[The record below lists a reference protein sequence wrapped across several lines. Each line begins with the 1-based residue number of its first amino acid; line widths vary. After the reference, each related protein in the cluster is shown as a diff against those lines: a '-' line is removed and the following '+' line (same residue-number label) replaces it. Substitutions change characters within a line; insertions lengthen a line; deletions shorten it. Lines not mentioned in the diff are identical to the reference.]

1 MRRCPTHVSGV
12 LPIFCVEHPNVTSV
26 WVATGV
32 AFSDFRGQE
41 EDRRALKDF
50 EEKLREAKE
59 QALEAQEK
67 AAKVLQEKES
77 MEWRRSSSAKGR

>member
-1 MRRCPTHVSGV
+1 M
-12 LPIFCVEHPNVTSV
+12 
-26 WVATGV
+26 V

-50 EEKLREAKE
+50 EERLREAEE

-77 MEWRRSSSAKGR
+77 MEMETQLLREGAIRREKRSLREGVSAKN